1 MSENE
6 LTPSEELTPGLT
18 EEELPDIDYVY
29 GNEDYDPNAAPVKTY
44 ADLMEEEGGNVRLSD
59 MSAPKKNSVESLK
72 LQMMADDMAMSIGD
86 RPTLKEMSDR
96 YSSNK
101 NDLDILIEKKI
112 LDRNEKDALKNHIK
126 EEISS
131 RPEGFNQRRSL
142 EMYHQLM
149 NEQDEKDA
157 QKGFFLL
164 LILAALGVV
173 VAALE
178 MLLDMNPDGSSS
190 RIYMDYIHFAT
201 IIFSVFILFRS
212 KFFKILSAIYF
223 IANTVVLIGPG
234 LMVYAMDPVNQQGGE
249 SSDFIIKLTMYLLAV
264 IFSVV
269 IFIRLFKDK
278 KIEAYYSKKKKR

>member
-6 LTPSEELTPGLT
+6 NNPLEELN
-18 EEELPDIDYVY
+18 EDELPNIDYVY

-44 ADLMEEEGGNVRLSD
+44 ADLMEDENSDGRVRLSD
-59 MSAPKKNSVESLK
+59 MGAPKRNSLESLK
-72 LQMMADDMAMSIGD
+72 LQMMADDMAMSMGD
-86 RPTLKEMSDR
+86 RPTLKEMSDK
-96 YSSNK
+96 YAGGK
-101 NDLDILIEKKI
+101 NTLDDLIEKNM
-112 LDRNEKDALKNHIK
+112 LDRNEKDALKNRIK

-149 NEQDEKDA
+149 DEQDEKEA
-157 QKGFFLL
+157 QKGLFLL
-164 LILAALGVV
+164 LILAALGVAT
-173 VAALE
+173 AALE
-178 MLLDMNPDGSSS
+178 YFLKLNPDGLTS

-201 IIFSVFILFRS
+201 IIFSVFMLFRA

-223 IANTVVLIGPG
+223 IANTVLLIGPG
-234 LMVYAMDPVNQQGGE
+234 LMVYAMNPTNQQGGE
-249 SSDFIIKLTMYLLAV
+249 SGDFIIKLTMFLLAI

-278 KIEAYYSKKKKR
+278 TIEAYYSKKKKR